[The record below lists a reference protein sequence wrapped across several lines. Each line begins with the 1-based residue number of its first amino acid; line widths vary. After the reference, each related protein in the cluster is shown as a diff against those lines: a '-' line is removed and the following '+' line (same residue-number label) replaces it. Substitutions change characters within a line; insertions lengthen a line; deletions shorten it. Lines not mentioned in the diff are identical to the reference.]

1 MLSITI
7 VRTASFSIYTKSKHV
22 YCEWLKKNAGVDV
35 LGHVNSKGSFPTP
48 WTMAAF
54 GAAGA
59 TAGSCI
65 TVIACPFEL
74 SKLSAQVSVLL
85 GKEGNCASEKSREI
99 AKSYQNKGTLRTM
112 KNIVKHRGLFGLYT
126 GFKMHLRKSQ
136 RSSKQVDLHANAQ

>member
-1 MLSITI
+1 M
-7 VRTASFSIYTKSKHV
+7 
-22 YCEWLKKNAGVDV
+22 GVDV
-35 LGHVNSKGSFPTP
+35 LGHVNSKGSYPNL
-48 WTMAAF
+48 WTMATF

-85 GKEGNCASEKSREI
+85 GTEGKNDCKKAQEI

-112 KNIVKHRGLFGLYT
+112 QNIVKHRGFTGLYT
-126 GFKMHLRKSQ
+126 GFKMHLRESPI
-136 RSSKQVDLHANAQ
+136 S